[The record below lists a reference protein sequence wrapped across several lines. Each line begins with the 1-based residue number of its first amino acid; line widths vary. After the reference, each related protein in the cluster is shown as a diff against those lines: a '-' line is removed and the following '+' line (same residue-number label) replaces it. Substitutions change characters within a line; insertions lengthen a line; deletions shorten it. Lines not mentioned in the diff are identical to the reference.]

1 MAIEALVR
9 RNVKLILYPFVLS
22 TLALL
27 LVYGAWTTIVSTEVI
42 RINLG
47 KCFVLRFLLT
57 KRRKDLSSNWLKRR
71 IRTAQRDGKEVKE
84 G

>member
-9 RNVKLILYPFVLS
+9 RNVKLILYAFVLS

-27 LVYGAWTTIVSTEVI
+27 LVYGAWTAMVSTEVI

-71 IRTAQRDGKEVKE
+71 IRTA
-84 G
+84 

>member
-9 RNVKLILYPFVLS
+9 RNVKLILYAFVLS

-27 LVYGAWTTIVSTEVI
+27 LVYGAWTAIVSTEVI
-42 RINLG
+42 GINLG

-71 IRTAQRDGKEVKE
+71 IRTA
-84 G
+84 

>member
-9 RNVKLILYPFVLS
+9 RNVKLLLYAFVLS

-27 LVYGAWTTIVSTEVI
+27 LIYGAWTAIVSTKVV

-47 KCFVLRFLLT
+47 KCFVLRFLFK
-57 KRRKDLSSNWLKRR
+57 KRQKDLSSNWLKRR
-71 IRTAQRDGKEVKE
+71 IRTA
-84 G
+84 

>member
-9 RNVKLILYPFVLS
+9 RNVKLLLYAFVLS

-27 LVYGAWTTIVSTEVI
+27 LIYGAWTAIVSTKVV

-47 KCFVLRFLLT
+47 KCFVLRFLFKKKT
-57 KRRKDLSSNWLKRR
+57 KRFEFEL
-71 IRTAQRDGKEVKE
+71 VKKKN
-84 G
+84 